1 MHISGSLKSR
11 YWECSFSYAVRPVG
25 PYSIA
30 ANTDHLAVIMG
41 MRVMAMYYNDR
52 RIVLLVGGIAVVLL
66 GVSIVFIARPEHTT
80 VYRFDGIAVHLCHV
94 ASL

>member
-1 MHISGSLKSR
+1 M
-11 YWECSFSYAVRPVG
+11 YAVRLVELCF
-25 PYSIA
+25 IA
-30 ANTDHLAVIMG
+30 IDTDHLAVIMG

-66 GVSIVFIARPEHTT
+66 GVSIVFIVRPEHTT